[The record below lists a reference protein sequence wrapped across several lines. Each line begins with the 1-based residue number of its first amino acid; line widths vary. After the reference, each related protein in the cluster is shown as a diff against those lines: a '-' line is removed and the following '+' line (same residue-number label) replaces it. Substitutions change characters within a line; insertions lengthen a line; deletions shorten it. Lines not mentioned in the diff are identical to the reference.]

1 MHTIFLCL
9 SVYMH
14 IDGVYGIY
22 PNKSSTSSTGAD
34 LSSDKLST
42 ESLSPST
49 STSRSAEDIRPLQFQ
64 CCCGSNCT
72 LDVYL
77 DGKCC
82 GSLPNSF
89 PHLNVKHLT
98 DSNKHRL
105 AKKLISDAKTTSDTF
120 VDLVCDTFK
129 SLEQTSLEELIAVVC
144 TVGQQSLLNEEHSGE
159 LSAVKSVFSVQ
170 SFLVQHRYISFFN
183 YRILEKI
190 VERFAEPNSPLKP
203 QLRDYLAVFC
213 EFCKRSVFE
222 VPAVVIANLAP
233 ACDPKN
239 HLVLKV
245 REKDW
250 FGAVNKPSQSNFTLD
265 DVMTLE
271 VELAAIVGVD
281 PANFLVQDIKN
292 GCVEISFVV
301 SNGIQSLFPL
311 TALQMKQLSKFGIT
325 IIVQPE
331 SYMPAAISSV
341 SVMLLL
347 SPVYTSTIGTAW
359 YMYIYR
365 IGTSARI
372 SQLCKTRRKVSA

>member
-1 MHTIFLCL
+1 MHTTFLCL

-14 IDGVYGIY
+14 IDGVCGIY

-64 CCCGSNCT
+64 CRCGSNCT

-82 GSLPNSF
+82 GSLTNSF

-105 AKKLISDAKTTSDTF
+105 AKKLISDAKTISDMF

-129 SLEQTSLEELIAVVC
+129 SLEQTSLEELIAVVR
-144 TVGQQSLLNEEHSGE
+144 TVGQQSLLNAIDEERSGE

-170 SFLVQHRYISFFN
+170 SFLVQYRYISFFN

-190 VERFAEPNSPLKP
+190 VERFAKPNSPLKSK
-203 QLRDYLAVFC
+203 LRDYLAVFR

-222 VPAVVIANLAP
+222 VPDVVIANLAP
-233 ACDPKN
+233 ACDPN
-239 HLVLKV
+239 NRLVLKI

-292 GCVEISFVV
+292 GCVEISFVI

-347 SPVYTSTIGTAW
+347 SPVYTSTVGTAC
-359 YMYIYR
+359 MVHVHNI
-365 IGTSARI
+365 I
-372 SQLCKTRRKVSA
+372 